1 MIQQRASLETYQI
14 STWRLL
20 DTGWQD
26 GATNM
31 AIDEAI
37 LEGVARGSSP
47 PTLRFYGWQPACL
60 SLGYAQ
66 PWSVVDLEACRER
79 GWDVVRRATGG
90 RAILHVDELTYS
102 VCLPESEPRVRGG
115 ILSSYRRLSDA
126 LALGLESMGLEPS
139 RAMPEQRPGADGGAA
154 CFDGPSNY
162 EITVGRRK
170 LVGSAQARK
179 KGVVLQHGSL
189 PLYGDITRIVQAL
202 AMESAEQR
210 GVMARGLRTGA
221 TTLESG
227 LGRRMEY
234 EAVTGFLRKG
244 FAGALN
250 LKLEKGKLSE
260 EEVARTAQVRAEK
273 YASEEW
279 TRRL

>member
-1 MIQQRASLETYQI
+1 MIQPQASLETYQI

-66 PWSVVDLEACRER
+66 PWSVVDPEACKQR
-79 GWDVVRRATGG
+79 GWDVVRRTTGG

-115 ILSSYRRLSDA
+115 ILSSYQRLSDA
-126 LALGLESMGLEPS
+126 LALGLQLMGLEPS
-139 RAMPEQRPGADGGAA
+139 RAVPEQRPGAEGGAA

-162 EITVGRRK
+162 EITVGTRK

-179 KGVVLQHGSL
+179 KGVVLQHGTL
-189 PLYGDITRIVQAL
+189 PLYGDITRIVQGL
-202 AMESAEQR
+202 VVESDEQR
-210 GVMARGLRTGA
+210 RVLASGLRASA
-221 TTLESG
+221 TTLERG

-234 EAVTGFLRKG
+234 EAVTGFLCDG

-250 LKLEKGKLSE
+250 LKLESGTLSDE
-260 EEVARTAQVRAEK
+260 EAARAKEIRAEK
-273 YASEEW
+273 YASDDW
-279 TRRL
+279 TQRL

>member
-1 MIQQRASLETYQI
+1 MIHQQPGLETYEV
-14 STWRLL
+14 STWRVL

-79 GWDVVRRATGG
+79 GWDVVRRTTGG

-115 ILSSYRRLSDA
+115 ILSSYQRLSDA
-126 LALGLESMGLEPS
+126 LALGLQLMGLEPS
-139 RAMPEQRPGADGGAA
+139 RAVPEQRPGTQGGAA

-179 KGVVLQHGSL
+179 KGVVLQHGTL

-202 AMESAEQR
+202 DVESDEQR
-210 GVMARGLRTGA
+210 SALASGLRASA

-234 EAVTGFLRKG
+234 GTVTGFLCDG

-250 LKLEKGKLSE
+250 LNLERGRLSDGE
-260 EEVARTAQVRAEK
+260 GARAAQIRAAK
-273 YASEEW
+273 YASDDW
-279 TRRL
+279 TQRL